1 MNINTTQTPQAS
13 VSVIVPVYNGERY
26 IIEALDSISRQT
38 HQPAEVIVVDD
49 GSTDKT
55 ADLVESYGSNVTCLR
70 QANSGA
76 ATARNAGIQASHSEY
91 LAFLDHDDLWVANKL
106 EMQLAA
112 FTRNPELDMVFGH
125 ATQFYCASLDETERS
140 KLRLPDK
147 PMPAYIAGS
156 RLVKRDSFLKAGL
169 YDPSIRMGEC
179 LDWHARAIDAGLKM
193 CMLTEVVY
201 LRRIHATNMGRT
213 AAENRSEYAR
223 VMKRLLDRRRQQ
235 KRT

>member
-1 MNINTTQTPQAS
+1 MNVNTAQTPQAS

-26 IIEALDSISRQT
+26 ITEALDSISSQT

-55 ADLVESYGSNVTCLR
+55 ADLVESYGSNIICLQ

-76 ATARNAGIQASHSEY
+76 ATARNTGIQASHSDY

-125 ATQFYCASLDETERS
+125 ATQFHCPSLDETECS

-156 RLVKRDSFLKAGL
+156 RLVKRNSFLKVGL
-169 YDPSIRMGEC
+169 YDPSVRMGEC
-179 LDWHARAIDAGLKM
+179 LEWHARAIDAGLKIR
-193 CMLTEVVY
+193 MLTEVVY